1 VARGLS
7 IETRRIPIN
16 GGYILEVLLKGEFYY
31 TNYGDVEKAV
41 TEEMKEGLKG
51 ILIDV
56 EGVEYVDST
65 GLAKLVSLSIR
76 ASKRKAGVVLFNVSP
91 RIKRLLQSIHLQ
103 DLLEIRKTRDE
114 ALDYLK
120 SQSTEGQA
128 GIS

>member
-1 VARGLS
+1 M
-7 IETRRIPIN
+7 
-16 GGYILEVLLKGEFYY
+16 KGEFYY